1 MLEATDR
8 PVKIRVA
15 TRRWWPLARGTRAS
29 RRTVFAAAAARA
41 RDAARHLPCLLHE
54 PSAAILGNQKE
65 LTVPHSSASGAD
77 REKATQCRCA
87 ASSEHGFTL
96 IELLIVVAI
105 LGIVSA
111 LAVANLV
118 NAHQRARQR
127 RTVADMRSVATAV
140 EAAIADP
147 GVVAM
152 AAEAV
157 EIAKTGRVVAVR
169 PPIPAHSNQ
178 RRPRNVHR
186 NRKVRS
192 LKLLRH

>member
-1 MLEATDR
+1 M
-8 PVKIRVA
+8 
-15 TRRWWPLARGTRAS
+15 
-29 RRTVFAAAAARA
+29 
-41 RDAARHLPCLLHE
+41 
-54 PSAAILGNQKE
+54 
-65 LTVPHSSASGAD
+65 PHSSASGAD

-140 EAAIADP
+140 EAYASDSGHYPKVPSPTAAGLEPYLTPTYIREIPKLDGWGREIGLISDAHGAGYTLFSAGGEGLATPMSWKP
-147 GVVAM
+147 GPTTSFSDDIVFSSGQFVQWP
-152 AAEAV
+152 EG
-157 EIAKTGRVVAVR
+157 TQQ
-169 PPIPAHSNQ
+169 P
-178 RRPRNVHR
+178 
-186 NRKVRS
+186 
-192 LKLLRH
+192 